1 VIRVIHKPGA
11 KQLRNKSNT
20 HRRLM
25 ICRNISVAKNNMGQS
40 VVHLLQRMRDGKMEA
55 ILEQFAEPGHWA
67 RENAGDVLI
76 FK

>member
-1 VIRVIHKPGA
+1 
-11 KQLRNKSNT
+11 
-20 HRRLM
+20 M
-25 ICRNISVAKNNMGQS
+25 ICRNINVAKNNMGRS